1 MIQIKG
7 ITYWLNPG
15 VTSPKAVV
23 SFTLFSFLSG
33 SLSATQPLVALK
45 TNGVKVPLSICYLHV
60 FYFRLLSFFIDDKV
74 IANDLLKNS
83 VCYCCQNLLALKP
96 LARVSSPL
104 IADFGRL
111 VISCAPT
118 FQYRGGSTRT
128 PCDISLIRFAR
139 RSRRF
144 L

>member
-1 MIQIKG
+1 M
-7 ITYWLNPG
+7 
-15 VTSPKAVV
+15 
-23 SFTLFSFLSG
+23 
-33 SLSATQPLVALK
+33 ALK

-111 VISCAPT
+111 VKTLIEKVDNFCIWEAL
-118 FQYRGGSTRT
+118 QIRGHGHTNLKSLGSTELFNKTIAFESQNRDKIEGI
-128 PCDISLIRFAR
+128 PFSSQVDPPLWLRNHG
-139 RSRRF
+139 